1 MLNQKESELI
11 FNEDGSVYHL
21 KLKPNNISD
30 SIILVG
36 DPQRVELISKHFHSI
51 EFSVSNRE
59 FKTVTGVYKNKRI
72 SVISTGIGSG
82 NIDIVLNELDSLVN
96 IDFETRNL
104 KPKLTKLN
112 LIRIGTSGAIQK
124 DIPVDSLLIS
134 SKAIDIDGFL
144 NNYKINNDH
153 TYNNADNYLNDYKF
167 NNQKLLPLCFN
178 CSESLFEHFEI
189 ISDFSGVTVTCNGF
203 YGSQGRSIRIET
215 SNQNFISEIKKIFF
229 SNDRV
234 TNLEMETAII
244 YGMSKIL
251 GHNAISLNAILANR
265 ENGTYSLNPNKTIN
279 RLILLTLDKLS
290 DL

>member
-124 DIPVDSLLIS
+124 DLPVDSLLIS

-215 SNQNFISEIKKIFF
+215 SNQNFISEIKKISF
-229 SNDRV
+229 SNDKV

-265 ENGTYSLNPNKTIN
+265 ENGTYSLDPNKTIN

>member
-178 CSESLFEHFEI
+178 CSEGLFEHFEI

-215 SNQNFISEIKKIFF
+215 SNQNFISEIKKISF
-229 SNDRV
+229 SNDKV

>member
-153 TYNNADNYLNDYKF
+153 TYNDADNFLNDYKF

-178 CSESLFEHFEI
+178 CSEDLFEHFEI

-215 SNQNFISEIKKIFF
+215 SNQNFISEIKKISF
-229 SNDRV
+229 SNDKV

>member
-124 DIPVDSLLIS
+124 DLPVDSLLIS

-178 CSESLFEHFEI
+178 CSEELFEHFEI

-215 SNQNFISEIKKIFF
+215 SNQNFISEIKKISF

>member
-144 NNYKINNDH
+144 NNYKISNDH
-153 TYNNADNYLNDYKF
+153 TYNDADNFLNDYKF

-178 CSESLFEHFEI
+178 CSEDLFEHFEI

-215 SNQNFISEIKKIFF
+215 SNQNFISEIKKISF
-229 SNDRV
+229 SNDKV

-265 ENGTYSLNPNKTIN
+265 EHGTYSLNPNKTIN